1 MFLPFS
7 SRHYLTFPLALAV
20 ALAISGMDA
29 FAQVESPAIPA
40 APATPAAP
48 SESAAPAEPD
58 ADNEVPEIPEELLE
72 DEHLREEMGV
82 NQFTTPSIRKI
93 FDDLKRLRPL
103 PYDELKRPLPVT
115 PPQDRS
121 RLALTV
127 GLLLADGFFAVEA
140 EQFFDLE
147 PIGRTLLT
155 HAKVLGSGTRISS
168 HMKSLLEK
176 GALNDWDELK
186 EELARTQKDVEK
198 EMVLIRDVDA
208 ANLVSLGG
216 WLRAFEI
223 GCAASLNPYDPAKA
237 SVLSRPE
244 VVEYFVL
251 NLETLEPRIQNSPLV
266 STIRA
271 RLLVIQE
278 KVNLPEQ
285 EIMGESEVRE
295 LHDMVEELVDTIH
308 GSKRTLKSGQTS
320 TGAPSAPTPAATK
333 PAGVTP
339 ATGGVISGEVPQ

>member
-1 MFLPFS
+1 MLLHYS
-7 SRHYLTFPLALAV
+7 SRPALILSLV
-20 ALAISGMDA
+20 FA
-29 FAQVESPAIPA
+29 FVHANPAPFLFGQAEDEPTGAIPA
-40 APATPAAP
+40 AEVAVAA
-48 SESAAPAEPD
+48 EEPD
-58 ADNEVPEIPEELLE
+58 SPEIPEELLE

-93 FDDLKRLRPL
+93 FEDLKRLRPL
-103 PYDELKRPLPVT
+103 PYDELKRPLPEST
-115 PPQDRS
+115 PQDRT

-147 PIGRTLLT
+147 PLGRTLLT

-176 GALNDWDELK
+176 GALNDWEELK
-186 EELARTQKDVEK
+186 NELARTQKDVEK

-251 NLETLEPRIQNSPLV
+251 NLETLEPRIQDSPLV

-285 EIMGESEVRE
+285 EIMGETEVRE
-295 LHDMVEELVDTIH
+295 LHDMVEGLVDLIH

-320 TGAPSAPTPAATK
+320 TPSAPGSTSPAA
-333 PAGVTP
+333 VTP